1 MRTTGGPAPDV
12 STCRDSVAATG
23 TLKLWRSAV
32 SASSATVRSQTIVP
46 SGFEPRQEIY
56 VEIPGSLQP
65 STWLRALW
73 ELICEAVA
81 VAAVPGAGGPV
92 GPGPLARAPGS
103 ARRLTPPPRQG
114 PTRGQ
119 SGDRHRAE
127 PLRATHQAPA
137 DPSSRA
143 RKY

>member
-32 SASSATVRSQTIVP
+32 WARSATVRSQTIVP

-73 ELICEAVA
+73 EMICEALA
-81 VAAVPGAGGPV
+81 VEAVPGAGGAV
-92 GPGPLARAPGS
+92 DAGPLARASGRS
-103 ARRLTPPPRQG
+103 RLRTG
-114 PTRGQ
+114 
-119 SGDRHRAE
+119 
-127 PLRATHQAPA
+127 
-137 DPSSRA
+137 
-143 RKY
+143 